1 MKNLGKIA
9 LFLLLV
15 PYALFGGVTA
25 IVDSKSVELGDT
37 VTLNLDIT
45 GDNVTRPDINALCGS
60 DIIST
65 NTSTSIQGVNG
76 VYKKSIILSYKFL
89 PQKSCEIEAV
99 NINIDGK
106 TETTEPIKIEVRPV
120 DKAKDS
126 DFVLSLE
133 SNKKEMFVGEP
144 FDLILQFKQ
153 KRNIEAVDSKFS
165 PPDLKGFWVKNE
177 SKPVREDDGTYIT
190 TKVIYTM
197 APQREGNLKIS
208 GAQMSV
214 ASRSNSR
221 DSWGSWIPAV
231 KWKSYFSNEV
241 ELDVKPLPVGV
252 NLVGNFSISATVDKE
267 EINAN
272 EAVNV
277 TVEVQGNGNLEDIKT
292 FKPYIDKVS
301 VFDEKMVIEK
311 SELSQKMAFVSDEDF
326 VIPPFELKFFDTAT
340 KEIHTVSTKEI
351 HVKVKNAKPKEP
363 LLIKRDE
370 SAKAVQTE
378 SSANISVNE
387 ISRYWIVLGFVAGL
401 VFGVLIALLKPW
413 KMIGKKRSSSL
424 HEPRTLLVK
433 LMPYKH
439 DAEVQSLIEI
449 LEKNI
454 YQKENIKID
463 KKSLKEILKRYE
475 IN

>member
-25 IVDSKSVELGDT
+25 TVDSKSVELGNT
-37 VTLNLDIT
+37 VTLSLDIT
-45 GDNVTRPDINALCGS
+45 GDNATRPNLNTLCGS
-60 DIIST
+60 DIISA

-99 NINIDGK
+99 NIDIDGK
-106 TETTEPIKIEVRPV
+106 IESTEPIKIEVKPV
-120 DKAKDS
+120 DRAKDS

-133 SNKKEMFVGEP
+133 SNKKEIFVGEP
-144 FDLILQFKQ
+144 FDLTLLFRQ
-153 KRNIEAVDSKFS
+153 KRNTEAVDSKFS
-165 PPDLKGFWVKNE
+165 PPDLKGFWVKGE
-177 SKPVREDDGTYIT
+177 SKPTREDDGEYIT

-197 APQREGNLKIS
+197 SPQREGNLKIS

-221 DSWGSWIPAV
+221 DSWGSWIPAI

-241 ELDVKPLPVGV
+241 ELNVKPLPVGV
-252 NLVGNFSISATVDKE
+252 SLVGKFTISATVDKS

-277 TVEVQGNGNLEDIKT
+277 TVEVQGDGNLEDIKT
-292 FKPYIDKVS
+292 FKPNIDKVS
-301 VFDEKMVIEK
+301 IFDEKIVIEK
-311 SELSQKMAFVSDEDF
+311 SKLSQKMAFVSDEDF
-326 VIPPFELKFFDTAT
+326 VIPPFELKYFDTLT
-340 KEIHTVSTKEI
+340 KEIQSVSTKEI
-351 HVKVKNAKPKEP
+351 HVKVKNAKPKEE

-370 SAKAVQTE
+370 NAKAVQTE
-378 SSANISVNE
+378 NSANISINE
-387 ISRYWIVLGFVAGL
+387 ISIYWVVLGFIVGL
-401 VFGVLIALLKPW
+401 ACGVLIAMLKLW

-424 HEPRTLLVK
+424 NEPRTLLVK

-439 DAEVQSLIEI
+439 DAEVQNLIEI

-463 KKSLKEILKRYE
+463 TKNLKEILKRYE
-475 IN
+475 IV

>member
-9 LFLLLV
+9 LFLV
-15 PYALFGGVTA
+15 PYALFGGVHAT
-25 IVDSKSVELGDT
+25 VDSKSVEPGET

-45 GDNVTRPDINALCGS
+45 GDNATRPNINSLCGS

-65 NTSTSIQGVNG
+65 NTSTSIQGING

-89 PQKSCEIEAV
+89 PQKSCEIEV
-99 NINIDGK
+99 INIDIDGK
-106 TETTEPIKIEVRPV
+106 TESTEPIEIEVKPV
-120 DKAKDS
+120 DRAKDS
-126 DFVLSLE
+126 NFVLSLE

-144 FDLILQFKQ
+144 FDLTLLFKQ
-153 KRNIEAVDSKFS
+153 KRNTEAVDSKFS
-165 PPDLKGFWVKNE
+165 PPDLKGFWVKSE
-177 SKPVREDDGTYIT
+177 SKPTREENGEYIT

-197 APQREGNLKIS
+197 APQREGSLKIS

-221 DSWGSWIPAV
+221 DSWGSWIPTI

-252 NLVGNFSISATVDKE
+252 SLVGNFTLSATVDKS

-277 TVEVQGNGNLEDIKT
+277 TVEVQGDGNLEDIKT
-292 FKPYIDKVS
+292 FKPNIDKVS
-301 VFDEKMVIEK
+301 VFDEKIVIEK
-311 SELSQKMAFVSDEDF
+311 SRLSQKMAFVSDEDF
-326 VIPPFELKFFDTAT
+326 VIPPFELKYFDTAT
-340 KEIHTVSTKEI
+340 KEIQSVSTKEI
-351 HVKVKNAKPKEP
+351 HVKVRNAKPKEE

-378 SSANISVNE
+378 SPANISMNE
-387 ISRYWIVLGFVAGL
+387 TGIYWIVLGFIVGL
-401 VFGVLIALLKPW
+401 ACGVLIALLKPW

-424 HEPRTLLVK
+424 NEPRTLLVK

-439 DAEVQSLIEI
+439 DAEVQNLIEI

-454 YQKENIKID
+454 YQKENTKID
-463 KKSLKEILKRYE
+463 KKVLKEILKRYE
-475 IN
+475 IV

>member
-1 MKNLGKIA
+1 MKNLGKTA
-9 LFLLLV
+9 LLLLFAAH
-15 PYALFGGVTA
+15 ALFGGVTA
-25 IVDSKSVELGDT
+25 TVDSKSVELGDA

-45 GDNVTRPDINALCGS
+45 GDNATRPNINSLCGS
-60 DIIST
+60 NIIST

-89 PQKSCEIEAV
+89 PQKSCEIEA
-99 NINIDGK
+99 INIEIDDK
-106 TETTEPIKIEVRPV
+106 TETTEPIKIEVKPV

-126 DFVLSLE
+126 DFALSLE

-144 FDLILQFKQ
+144 FDLTLLFKQ
-153 KRNIEAVDSKFS
+153 KRNTEAVDSKFS
-165 PPDLKGFWVKNE
+165 PPDLQGFWVKSE
-177 SKPVREDDGTYIT
+177 SKPIRVEEGEYII

-221 DSWGSWIPAV
+221 DNWGSWIPAI

-241 ELDVKPLPVGV
+241 ELDVKPLPSGV

-277 TVEVQGNGNLEDIKT
+277 TVEVQGDGNLEDIKT
-292 FKPYIDKVS
+292 FKPSIEKVS
-301 VFDEKMVIEK
+301 VFDEKIAIENSK
-311 SELSQKMAFVSDEDF
+311 LSQKMAFVSDEDF
-326 VIPPFELKFFDTAT
+326 TIPPFELKYFDTAT
-340 KEIHTVSTKEI
+340 KEIQSISTKEI
-351 HVKVKNAKPKEP
+351 HVRVKNAKPKEE

-370 SAKAVQTE
+370 SAKAVQAE
-378 SSANISVNE
+378 SFANGIST
-387 ISRYWIVLGFVAGL
+387 YWIVLGFIFGMAC
-401 VFGVLIALLKPW
+401 GVLLALFKPW
-413 KMIGKKRSSSL
+413 KFIGKNRSSSL
-424 HEPRTLLVK
+424 KEPRHLLVK
-433 LMPYKH
+433 LMPHKH
-439 DAEVQSLIEI
+439 DAEVQNLIEI

-454 YQKENIKID
+454 YSNANIKID
-463 KKSLKEILKRYE
+463 KKGLKEILKRYE
-475 IN
+475 IV